1 MYLSIKPGQGHRW
14 NEKTKGGGGAKGVAE
29 KYEWG
34 DFFVR
39 KLQILAFTP
48 FLSIIRIKIS
58 LTWGK
63 KCCFSQKLNGA
74 L

>member
-48 FLSIIRIKIS
+48 F
-58 LTWGK
+58 
-63 KCCFSQKLNGA
+63 
-74 L
+74 

>member
-1 MYLSIKPGQGHRW
+1 MEQENK
-14 NEKTKGGGGAKGVAE
+14 KGGGAKGVAE

-48 FLSIIRIKIS
+48 FLSIIRIRIS

-63 KCCFSQKLNGA
+63 NVVFLKN
-74 L
+74 